1 MSREPRSPMTGLNHS
16 AAIETQAPSSFDP
29 VSRRSF
35 LPRLIGSAAVP
46 MLCLSATLSAKAE
59 PRAAKAEPRG
69 YGTQPVSKRDKGVRA
84 VLRSIQKHEN
94 DHVDFLEMALGDLAR
109 PKPTFQGLNAGSYGQ
124 FIELT
129 MAFENTGVGA
139 YLGAAPVINNPD
151 YLAAAGSIMTVEAR
165 HAGWVNV
172 YLNDPI
178 TLNDASFEVPLT
190 PEQVLAAVSPYVA
203 DLNGGPDLTYS
214 DTPSDENDIDILNF
228 ALALEYLEAE
238 FYNINVPKYQ
248 R

>member
-1 MSREPRSPMTGLNHS
+1 MS
-16 AAIETQAPSSFDP
+16 ETTSILESSSGQEGSH

-35 LPRLIGSAAVP
+35 WSRLAGVAAIPTLLLPAFGSIAHA
-46 MLCLSATLSAKAE
+46 
-59 PRAAKAEPRG
+59 G

-84 VLRSIQKHEN
+84 VLRSIQQHEN
-94 DHVDFLEMALGDLAR
+94 DHVDFLVTALGDLAR
-109 PKPTFQGLNAGSYGQ
+109 PKPTFQGLNAGTYGN
-124 FIELT
+124 FINLT
-129 MAFENTGVGA
+129 QAFENTGVGA
-139 YLGAAPVINNPD
+139 YLGAAPIINSPE

-172 YLNDPI
+172 YLNDTI
-178 TLNDASFEVPLT
+178 TQGDASFEQPLT
-190 PEQVLAAVSPYVA
+190 AAQVLAAVSPYVA

-214 DTPSDENDIDILNF
+214 DTPSDENDIAILNF

-248 R
+248 K